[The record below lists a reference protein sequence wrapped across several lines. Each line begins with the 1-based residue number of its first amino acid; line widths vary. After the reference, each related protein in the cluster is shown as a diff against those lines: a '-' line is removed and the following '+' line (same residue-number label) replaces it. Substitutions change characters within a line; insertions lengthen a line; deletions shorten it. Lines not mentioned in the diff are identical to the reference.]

1 LPALVLGIAI
11 RAAALLPSVHAV
23 TGSARPYLP
32 PVDWLTVLTGTV
44 LLTGAAVA
52 LPARRALRG
61 RAIEAAATRE

>member
-1 LPALVLGIAI
+1 
-11 RAAALLPSVHAV
+11 
-23 TGSARPYLP
+23 
-32 PVDWLTVLTGTV
+32 VLTGTV